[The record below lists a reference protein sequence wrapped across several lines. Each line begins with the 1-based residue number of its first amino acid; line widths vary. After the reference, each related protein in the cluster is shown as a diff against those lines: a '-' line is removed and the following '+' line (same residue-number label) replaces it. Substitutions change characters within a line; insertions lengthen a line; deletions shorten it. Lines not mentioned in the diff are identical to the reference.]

1 MASIETLDKRIAG
14 KKAEIE
20 KLEKKMKRI
29 LEAQASNWT
38 KNPYWYTERDIVSTN
53 KEIDR
58 AKEGLK
64 NYEDQLELEQT
75 KAASRNLPVI
85 LEFLDLWKQNCMK
98 WYKDVYQTYLVENE
112 EFHKK
117 YKEMQE
123 EEDILMRSSVPYEE
137 KRPEQRR
144 LWDERRKFRNEH
156 QHKWA
161 FLTPYID
168 GGLNEVKIQKDLD
181 READAKYDYIV
192 DTTTRLVGEI
202 VDATNLKIG
211 AKGDL
216 NGFIVGKDGKA
227 KVETVG
233 AGGYNIQRF
242 HYRTLIHKMK

>member
-1 MASIETLDKRIAG
+1 MARYSTIVKVKREEMRLTQYELAREAGVSASTLSKFESGDEVSEVVVKAIRYSIR
-14 KKAEIE
+14 
-20 KLEKKMKRI
+20 KLEDAM
-29 LEAQASNWT
+29 
-38 KNPYWYTERDIVSTN
+38 
-53 KEIDR
+53 
-58 AKEGLK
+58 
-64 NYEDQLELEQT
+64 
-75 KAASRNLPVI
+75 
-85 LEFLDLWKQNCMK
+85 
-98 WYKDVYQTYLVENE
+98 
-112 EFHKK
+112 
-117 YKEMQE
+117 
-123 EEDILMRSSVPYEE
+123 
-137 KRPEQRR
+137 PEQRR
-144 LWDERRKFRNEH
+144 LWDERKKFRNEH
-156 QHKWA
+156 QHRWA

-233 AGGYNIQRF
+233 AGGYAIQRF